1 MKIKVSNEMKEIANT
16 YAPELN
22 IGGRSNLSKERLAKV
37 PRLEFQ
43 YTGLYGEL
51 AWYQY
56 RYNDLSKF
64 IEVQEQKNSVIKKG
78 KGDNGYDDKIF
89 FDKDRL
95 IDIKTSHILDDKK
108 IKTLNLIVSPN
119 EYHEN
124 SIYISAFAI
133 GKDRINVD
141 EVVLQG
147 YALSEDITERWFIDK
162 TKYAV
167 KVSKLKDIKDL
178 YEKF

>member
-16 YAPELN
+16 YAPKLN

-64 IEVQEQKNSVIKKG
+64 TL
-78 KGDNGYDDKIF
+78 DKSIG
-89 FDKDRL
+89 
-95 IDIKTSHILDDKK
+95 SGV
-108 IKTLNLIVSPN
+108 LIV
-119 EYHEN
+119 
-124 SIYISAFAI
+124 
-133 GKDRINVD
+133 
-141 EVVLQG
+141 
-147 YALSEDITERWFIDK
+147 
-162 TKYAV
+162 
-167 KVSKLKDIKDL
+167 
-178 YEKF
+178 